1 MTLTWDQVYP
11 TGYWL
16 LVKAD
21 KDQTQTQGG
30 ILLTQRLGGEATFGY
45 YTGKVLRYGD
55 QASEFLNC
63 NRDEK
68 ITHEEFTSEKIIY
81 KNYLSDTVK
90 FLYKDHEDHKIFMLN
105 IADPN
110 LNIVGL
116 CNGNEVVEL
125 L

>member
-1 MTLTWDQVYP
+1 MTTWEQVHP

-16 LVKAD
+16 LARAD

-30 ILLTQRLGGEATFGY
+30 IFLTQTLGGEAIFGY

-55 QASEFLNC
+55 KVLDFLNC
-63 NRDEK
+63 NRTSK
-68 ITHEEFTSEKIIY
+68 ITQEELLNEKLIY
-81 KNYLSDTVK
+81 KNYLADTVK
-90 FLYKDHEDHKIFMLN
+90 FLYKDKDDHKIFMLN

-116 CNGNEVVEL
+116 CQENEVVEL
-125 L
+125 V

>member
-1 MTLTWDQVYP
+1 MTLTWDQLYP

-55 QASEFLNC
+55 QVLEFLNC

-68 ITHEEFTSEKIIY
+68 ITHEEFTNEKLIY

>member
-55 QASEFLNC
+55 QVLEFLNC

-68 ITHEEFTSEKIIY
+68 ITHEEFTNEKLIY

-110 LNIVGL
+110 LNIVCL
-116 CNGNEVVEL
+116 FNGNEVVEL